1 MKYTKA
7 EIKKLIV
14 DSDYKNKNVVIWWQI
29 SASQQWVS
37 IYDRQCKKFFVDYS
51 KDMLTLAEL
60 SDIIFKLSLLEL
72 KGEGFKFKI
81 LEVKNPLEAKIKK
94 STSENPIKLKYVLGL
109 VRHHFE
115 NNEPRFKECA
125 RKIAKT
131 LDDNNLSEQADFV
144 LAQLGEVNTFSPQ
157 GESNE

>member
-1 MKYTKA
+1 MVGNMPKQQ
-7 EIKKLIV
+7 IKKL
-14 DSDYKNKNVVIWWQI
+14 
-29 SASQQWVS
+29 
-37 IYDRQCKKFFVDYS
+37 
-51 KDMLTLAEL
+51 
-60 SDIIFKLSLLEL
+60 
-72 KGEGFKFKI
+72 
-81 LEVKNPLEAKIKK
+81 
-94 STSENPIKLKYVLGL
+94 TSENPIKLKYVLGL

-157 GESNE
+157 GEADNDAKR